1 MMSLKNVARAFIFV
15 ATAALASPAAQAL
28 PITDP
33 STWSGSGPGTQTITA
48 IPGGIQFDYHV
59 GSFFC
64 AGCGTNYWAFQT
76 IAPETGTLSFNYTY
90 NLFSAWFQASSGLY
104 VRINGGPVAILDPFN
119 PNDGSAS
126 GSGSLSLSLVAGD
139 FLDFIVQEYNFDS
152 APDIGGTI
160 TLTQLSGATGE
171 ASVPAPGALALL
183 GLGLL
188 GLGGLRRK
196 KAA

>member
-1 MMSLKNVARAFIFV
+1 M
-15 ATAALASPAAQAL
+15 
-28 PITDP
+28 
-33 STWSGSGPGTQTITA
+33 
-48 IPGGIQFDYHV
+48 
-59 GSFFC
+59 
-64 AGCGTNYWAFQT
+64 
-76 IAPETGTLSFNYTY
+76 
-90 NLFSAWFQASSGLY
+90 
-104 VRINGGPVAILDPFN
+104 RINGGPVAILDPFN